1 MRKTT
6 ELLLASLIAAG
17 AGAVAVPARAQP
29 FMPPA
34 DSKAAVAGIK
44 FSAGA
49 PAGQKFR
56 KRFTECDTQNTCDGK
71 PLKFGCSKDLNHNTA
86 LIDLNGKA
94 LFFNA
99 KMGLDAD
106 GSPLSKGPGA
116 GSTDQPETS
125 YRYPMPGSPSVN
137 ADRVPFIVIPGGG
150 FASELGV
157 KLGDIAAVVF
167 KGKVSF
173 ALVADQGP
181 VCKIGEGS
189 MQLHELVGHKV
200 CTQRNAGGDCVKL
213 KNVGLEGG
221 IMYFI
226 FKDSNK
232 LIQQGLTPDNVN
244 QRLLEHGK
252 KLFDG
257 LKAPG

>member
-1 MRKTT
+1 MHSAR
-6 ELLLASLIAAG
+6 LFVASLIVGAAFVG
-17 AGAVAVPARAQP
+17 VPAHAQP
-29 FMPPA
+29 FTPPA
-34 DSKAAVAGIK
+34 DSKVALAGIK
-44 FSAGA
+44 FSGGT
-49 PAGQKFR
+49 PTGQKFR
-56 KRFTECDTQNTCDGK
+56 QRFTECDTQNTCDGK
-71 PLKFGCSKDLNHNTA
+71 PLKFGCSKDLNRNSA
-86 LIDLNGKA
+86 LLDLGGKA

-125 YRYPMPGSPSVN
+125 FRYPMPGSPSVN

-167 KGKVSF
+167 KGKVTF

-200 CTQRNAGGDCVKL
+200 CTQRNAAGDCVKL

-226 FKDSNK
+226 FRDSNK

-244 QRLLEHGK
+244 QRLQEEGK
-252 KLFDG
+252 KLFDA
-257 LKAPG
+257 LKS